1 MPTRVIDGEHDWMDP
16 KGGEDSVENLR
27 KAGNPDAKMYIVNN
41 AGHHGELCFEALLN
55 VLV

>member
-1 MPTRVIDGEHDWMDP
+1 MDP

-41 AGHHGELCFEALLN
+41 AGHHGELCFEALLD